1 MEGATRVLV
10 GHPVGRPL
18 SLGVDRTLLDQ
29 ELAIRQVGPLER
41 GRWAT
46 DRRADVE
53 GGMGPL

>member
-1 MEGATRVLV
+1 MLV